1 MTNVCYNVY
10 CSVPNGT
17 WSRMCFERSLD
28 RFKGHLPMKISKF
41 RPSEMALSA
50 IFMESRFVDFIIS
63 KYLAKNIV

>member
-1 MTNVCYNVY
+1 MYVTMFTAVFQMELGVGCV
-10 CSVPNGT
+10 
-17 WSRMCFERSLD
+17 FERSLG